1 MTAVADSLIIAQR
14 NVRRV
19 LRQLD
24 WLIFFTIQPVMFV
37 VLFVYVFG
45 GAIQTPGY
53 DYVDYLM
60 PGILVQ
66 TIVFGSALTG
76 VGLAEDMHKGLMDRF
91 RSLPMARSAVL
102 AGRTAADVVT
112 NAFQTLVMLVVAYIV
127 GFRFST
133 SVPEV
138 VLGLVLLLLTG
149 YAFSWISALIG
160 MSVNSVEAAQSAG
173 FIWMFPLTFVS
184 SAFVPTDSMPPV
196 LEWFAEINPI
206 TIWVN
211 ALRGLFVGAPLDGEV
226 WQGLLWIAGIVA
238 VFAPLAVA
246 RYRRIATT

>member
-138 VLGLVLLLLTG
+138 VLGLVLLLLMG

-184 SAFVPTDSMPPV
+184 SAFVPTDSMPAA

-226 WQGLLWIAGIVA
+226 WQGVLWIAAIVA

-246 RYRRIATT
+246 KYRRIATA

>member
-1 MTAVADSLIIAQR
+1 VTALGDTLVIAQR

-45 GAIQTPGY
+45 GAIQTPGFE
-53 DYVDYLM
+53 YVDFLI

-66 TIVFGSALTG
+66 TIVFGSGLTG
-76 VGLAEDMHKGLMDRF
+76 VGLAEDMQKGLMDRF

-102 AGRTAADVVT
+102 AGRTLADMVANGFQAVV
-112 NAFQTLVMLVVAYIV
+112 VIVVAYLV
-127 GFRFST
+127 GFSFAT

-138 VLGLVLLLLTG
+138 LLGFVVLLLMG
-149 YAFSWISALIG
+149 YAFSWIAALIG
-160 MSVNSVEAAQSAG
+160 MSVKSVEAAQSAG

-184 SAFVPTDSMPPV
+184 SAFVPTNSMPAV
-196 LEWFAEINPI
+196 LEWFAEVNPI

-226 WQGLLWIAGIVA
+226 WQGLLWVVAIVA
-238 VFAPLAVA
+238 VFAPLSVG
-246 RYRRIATT
+246 RYRRIATA

>member
-1 MTAVADSLIIAQR
+1 VTAVADALVIAQR

-19 LRQLD
+19 LRQPD

-45 GAIQTPGY
+45 GAIQTPGFE
-53 DYVDYLM
+53 YVDFLI

-76 VGLAEDMHKGLMDRF
+76 VGLAEDMQKGLMDRF

-102 AGRTAADVVT
+102 AGRTAADMVT
-112 NAFQTLVMLVVAYIV
+112 NGFQTVVMLVVAYVV

-138 VLGLVLLLLTG
+138 VLGLALLLLLG
-149 YAFSWISALIG
+149 YAFSWIAALIG
-160 MSVNSVEAAQSAG
+160 MSVKSVEAAQSAG

-184 SAFVPTDSMPPV
+184 SAFVPTDSMPAV
-196 LEWFAEINPI
+196 LEWLAEINPI

-211 ALRGLFVGAPLDGEV
+211 ALRGLFVGGSLDGEV
-226 WQGLLWIAGIVA
+226 WQGVVWVVAIVV

-246 RYRRIATT
+246 RYRRIATA

>member
-1 MTAVADSLIIAQR
+1 VTALADTLVIAQR

-45 GAIQTPGY
+45 GAIQTPGFE
-53 DYVDYLM
+53 YVDFLI

-76 VGLAEDMHKGLMDRF
+76 VGLAEDMQKGLMDRF

-102 AGRTAADVVT
+102 AGRTAADMVT
-112 NAFQTLVMLVVAYIV
+112 NGFQTVVMLVVAYVV
-127 GFRFST
+127 GFSFST

-138 VLGLVLLLLTG
+138 VLGLVLLMLMG

-184 SAFVPTDSMPPV
+184 SAFVPTDSMPSV
-196 LEWFAEINPI
+196 LEWFAEVNPI

-211 ALRGLFVGAPLDGEV
+211 ALRGLFVDAPLDGEV
-226 WQGLLWIAGIVA
+226 WQGLLWVVAIVV
-238 VFAPLAVA
+238 VFAPLSVA
-246 RYRRIATT
+246 RYRRIATA

>member
-1 MTAVADSLIIAQR
+1 MTAVADALVIAQR

-45 GAIQTPGY
+45 GAIQTPGFE
-53 DYVDYLM
+53 YVDFLM

-76 VGLAEDMHKGLMDRF
+76 VGLAEDMQKGLMDRF

-112 NAFQTLVMLVVAYIV
+112 NGFQTAVMLAVAYLV

-133 SVPEV
+133 SLPEV
-138 VLGLVLLLLTG
+138 LLGLALLLLTG

-160 MSVNSVEAAQSAG
+160 MS
-173 FIWMFPLTFVS
+173 IPRPW
-184 SAFVPTDSMPPV
+184 
-196 LEWFAEINPI
+196 
-206 TIWVN
+206 
-211 ALRGLFVGAPLDGEV
+211 LR
-226 WQGLLWIAGIVA
+226 
-238 VFAPLAVA
+238 
-246 RYRRIATT
+246 R

>member
-1 MTAVADSLIIAQR
+1 VTALADTLVIAQR
-14 NVRRV
+14 NVKRV

-53 DYVDYLM
+53 DYVDFLI

-76 VGLAEDMHKGLMDRF
+76 VGLAEDMQKGLMDRF

-102 AGRTAADVVT
+102 AGRTLADMVT
-112 NAFQTLVMLVVAYIV
+112 NGFQTAIMLVVAYVV

-138 VLGLVLLLLTG
+138 VLGLALLLLMG

-160 MSVNSVEAAQSAG
+160 MGVNSVEAAQSAG

-184 SAFVPTDSMPPV
+184 SAFVPTDSMPAV
-196 LEWFAEINPI
+196 LQWFAEVNPI
-206 TIWVN
+206 TVWVN

-226 WQGLLWIAGIVA
+226 WQGLLWVAAIVV
-238 VFAPLAVA
+238 VFAPLSVA
-246 RYRRIATT
+246 RYRRIATA

>member
-1 MTAVADSLIIAQR
+1 MTE
-14 NVRRV
+14 
-19 LRQLD
+19 
-24 WLIFFTIQPVMFV
+24 P
-37 VLFVYVFG
+37 
-45 GAIQTPGY
+45 AI
-53 DYVDYLM
+53 
-60 PGILVQ
+60 
-66 TIVFGSALTG
+66 

-184 SAFVPTDSMPPV
+184 SAFVPTDSMPAA

-206 TIWVN
+206 TI
-211 ALRGLFVGAPLDGEV
+211 
-226 WQGLLWIAGIVA
+226 
-238 VFAPLAVA
+238 
-246 RYRRIATT
+246 